1 MTYDASSNL
10 LNNRLALGIKN
21 GLDAELAGEII
32 SIRRNRPSS
41 TDNIVESLGNTIL
54 YKVRNEDNPEDT
66 IYGVEDI
73 FRGENGRV
81 VVMRDTIKFSD
92 NKVQTFSGPE
102 EGWIDMDVNETTR
115 LFERVERWSSERSI
129 KAESS
134 KGFFG
139 RILSKITGIANPA
152 STQG

>member
-1 MTYDASSNL
+1 MTYDASTNL
-10 LNNRLALGIKN
+10 LNNRLAIGIKS

-32 SIRRNRPSS
+32 SIKRNRPSS

-66 IYGVEDI
+66 VYAVEDI
-73 FRGENGRV
+73 FRGENGHL
-81 VVMRDTIKFSD
+81 VVMRDVVKFSD

-102 EGWIDMDVNETTR
+102 EGWIDMEVNEMTR
-115 LFERVERWSSERSI
+115 LFERVERWSSERSA
-129 KAESS
+129 KTQSS

-139 RILSKITGIANPA
+139 RILSKIAGIANPV
-152 STQG
+152 SKQG